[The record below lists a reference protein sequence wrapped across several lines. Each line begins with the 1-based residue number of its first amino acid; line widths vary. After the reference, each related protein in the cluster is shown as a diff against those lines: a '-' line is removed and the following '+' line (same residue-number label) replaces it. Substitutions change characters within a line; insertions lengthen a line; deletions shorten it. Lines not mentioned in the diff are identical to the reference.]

1 MDYKHRMLERMK
13 EEVLQEAE
21 DAAAENVRDT
31 SPNVTT
37 GRFRHENL
45 HSLPV
50 NVNRKLK
57 RKPIAMFSQ
66 QEPDIPSQ
74 SVDSTVYETF
84 KPTSQENSAEK
95 SASTN
100 LAVEPQKKG
109 VKGATSNSQRNQWS
123 NNFQPKSKV
132 NPSKSAMSLKAGE

>member
-31 SPNVTT
+31 SPNVAA
-37 GRFRHENL
+37 GKFRHQNL

-57 RKPIAMFSQ
+57 RKPMPELS
-66 QEPDIPSQ
+66 
-74 SVDSTVYETF
+74 
-84 KPTSQENSAEK
+84 
-95 SASTN
+95 
-100 LAVEPQKKG
+100 
-109 VKGATSNSQRNQWS
+109 
-123 NNFQPKSKV
+123 
-132 NPSKSAMSLKAGE
+132 